1 MRLLELI
8 ARYDGFSA
16 LGLLH
21 RFWRPG
27 NVFGELELFSL
38 LDGLT
43 DGPSP
48 AVTDLERPQSKRS
61 WYARYAAS
69 YPRLT
74 EFGEAIIAHQE
85 DFSSHNPIDR
95 WWGGTHLTNDNLW
108 RIAPT
113 LTKP

>member
-1 MRLLELI
+1 
-8 ARYDGFSA
+8 
-16 LGLLH
+16 
-21 RFWRPG
+21 
-27 NVFGELELFSL
+27 
-38 LDGLT
+38 
-43 DGPSP
+43 
-48 AVTDLERPQSKRS
+48 PQSKRS